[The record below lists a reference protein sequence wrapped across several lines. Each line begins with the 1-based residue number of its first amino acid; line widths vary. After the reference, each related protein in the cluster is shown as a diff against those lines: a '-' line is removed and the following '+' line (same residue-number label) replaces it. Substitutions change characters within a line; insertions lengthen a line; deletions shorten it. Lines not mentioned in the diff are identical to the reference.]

1 METLELI
8 NQLED
13 LIDNSVS
20 IPLMGKSLI
29 DKDELLDAI
38 QELRLK
44 LPDDLKQAK
53 WIKDERQ
60 RILLE
65 AQKEASS
72 IIKTAED
79 KIVAMINENE
89 ITKRATEQATEII
102 NNANRRSKEIKMGTR
117 QYVDEKLADV
127 EKVLDRTIS
136 SLRDNRN
143 IMQQK
148 DMKKQMKFD
157 GISPIDDIDDEI

>member
-8 NQLED
+8 DQLED
-13 LIDNSVS
+13 LIDGSPA

-29 DKDELLDAI
+29 DKDELLDII
-38 QELRLK
+38 QEIRLK
-44 LPDDLKQAK
+44 MPDDLKQAK
-53 WIKDERQ
+53 WIKEERQ
-60 RILLE
+60 RILLD
-65 AQKEASS
+65 AQKEASG

-79 KIVAMINENE
+79 QIVTMINENE

-102 NNANRRSKEIKMGTR
+102 NNANRRSKDIKMGTR
-117 QYVDEKLADV
+117 QYVDDILADV
-127 EKVLDRTIS
+127 EKVLERTIG

-148 DMKKQMKFD
+148 DLKKQMKFE
-157 GISPIDDIDDEI
+157 GISPIDDIADDE

>member
-13 LIDNSVS
+13 IIDNSVN

-29 DKDELLDAI
+29 EKDELLDVI

-65 AQKEASS
+65 AQKEASA
-72 IIKTAED
+72 IIKEAED
-79 KIVAMINENE
+79 KIVAMINEDE
-89 ITKRATEQATEII
+89 ITKRATDQATEII
-102 NNANRRSKEIKMGTR
+102 NNANRRAKEIKMGTR

-148 DMKKQMKFD
+148 DLKKQMKFD
-157 GISPIDDIDDEI
+157 GISPIDDMDDEI